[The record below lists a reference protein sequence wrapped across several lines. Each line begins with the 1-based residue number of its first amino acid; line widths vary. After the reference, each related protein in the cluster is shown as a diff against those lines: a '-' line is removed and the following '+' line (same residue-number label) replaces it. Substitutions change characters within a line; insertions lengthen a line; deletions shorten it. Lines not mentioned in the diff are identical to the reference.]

1 MSLGTI
7 AIIRAAGAMPSAPT
21 FFDRISFTGDTSYP
35 TGGTPGFKALLRA
48 KSLDQRAPIAVITEA
63 AGVYQA
69 SYDVDADK
77 LVVRDGAGA
86 EVANT
91 TNLSG
96 TTFKLVVLSQ

>member
-7 AIIRAAGAMPSAPT
+7 AIIRAAGYMPSAPL
-21 FFDRISFTGDTSYP
+21 FVDRISFTGDTSYP

-48 KSLDQRAPIAVITEA
+48 KSLDQRGPVAVIVESG
-63 AGVYQA
+63 AGMRA
-69 SYDVDADK
+69 EYDVDLDK
-77 LVVRDGAGA
+77 LKIYAAGGA
-86 EVANT
+86 EVANA